1 MDNAGPAG
9 RGLDTVKPL
18 YIVGTERNV
27 GKTTLALGL
36 LHEMRRRGLR
46 TAYLKPLGQHF
57 SKDED
62 GLLHDDARV
71 VARVLGDSFNDT
83 AGLAVAIGKGAVEK
97 EVAAAR
103 SDQLLEQISQD
114 VQRLSADHDVIVLE
128 GMGNVAM
135 GACLH
140 LSAADVARHVDARV
154 LLVVEA
160 GIGRTIDETILC
172 STFIRAQQAKMVGIV
187 VSKTRQPKYDR
198 ISAALHK
205 SLPPRGVEIFG
216 IVPYQEELSCP
227 TMEQVFTGLE
237 GEMLGGAVHLH
248 HRVVSTIIGAMQ
260 AANMIRYIN
269 GRTLVI
275 TPGDR
280 SDVIKAC
287 LRAHMIGGKDSLTV
301 SGLVLTGGH
310 RPDEETLKLIREF
323 HLPTMAVAGDTYSVA
338 SLLRAKVYK
347 ITPTDQD
354 RIDCAVNLIPRYVN
368 VDRILESLKD

>member
-1 MDNAGPAG
+1 M
-9 RGLDTVKPL
+9 KPL

-36 LHEMRRRGLR
+36 LHEMRRIGLR

-57 SKDED
+57 SKDDD

-71 VARVLGDSFNDT
+71 VARVLGDSVNDT
-83 AGLAVAIGKGAVEK
+83 AALAVAVGRGHVEK
-97 EVAAAR
+97 EVGAPR
-103 SDQLLEQISQD
+103 SEELLAQIAQD
-114 VQRLSADHDVIVLE
+114 VERLSSGHDVIVLE

-135 GACLH
+135 GACLN

-172 STFIRAQQAKMVGIV
+172 STFIRAQQARMIGIV
-187 VSKTRQPKYDR
+187 VSKTRPAKYDR

-227 TMEQVFTGLE
+227 TAEQVFTGMD
-237 GEMLGGAVHLH
+237 GEMLGGAEHLH
-248 HRVVSTIIGAMQ
+248 HRVTSTIIGAMQ
-260 AANMIRYIN
+260 AVNMIRYIT

-323 HLPTMAVAGDTYSVA
+323 HLPTLAVGGDTYSVA
-338 SLLRAKVYK
+338 SLLRARVYK

-354 RIDCAVNLIPRYVN
+354 RIDCAVDLIPRHVN
-368 VDRILESLKD
+368 VARILDVLKE